1 MNNKKLNE
9 QLIRRHVRKIILED
23 DGGAYGGWGDAG
35 AGGAYGMH
43 YASKDQLYNI
53 FIKPFVDVVQ
63 VGAGKAKE
71 LSIKTQTLVK
81 TVFDVAATTILP
93 GLSQNYSEIYE
104 KEKNALDKIRSQYSS
119 VYGATGDAF
128 KEADVM
134 IAAFMFRPDLILT
147 TQFVRKTPKVAA
159 KLLSVLS
166 GGKLDD
172 VLGKLLHSEKSKSTF
187 ESVLHEKDD
196 KKNKNNDDA
205 EKLIALVKNDKVKK
219 LLANSDEVQKLSR
232 IGKEIVLG
240 TLKDVIKSANL
251 VLSATNVKQLEKP
264 LGKKIPELNQLSK
277 VPDSEKQAAE
287 KQLLKTIKLSM
298 KEFYI
303 KQLEAQIKSVV
314 SAGLSQDHPYV
325 KSYLI
330 AISKI
335 KSF

>member
-1 MNNKKLNE
+1 MNNNKLSE
-9 QLIRRHVRKIILED
+9 QLIRKRIRKIILED

-35 AGGAYGMH
+35 GGVYGMH
-43 YASKDQLYNI
+43 YASKDQLYGI

-71 LSIKTQTLVK
+71 LSIKSQTLVK
-81 TVFDVAATTILP
+81 TTFAAIATTFLP
-93 GLSQNYSEIYE
+93 GMSQNYSKIYE
-104 KEKNALDKIRSQYSS
+104 KEKGALDKIRSQYSS
-119 VYGATGDAF
+119 VYGATWDAF

-147 TQFVRKTPKVAA
+147 TQFVRKAPKVAA
-159 KLLSVLS
+159 HLLSVLS

-172 VLGKLLHSEKSKSTF
+172 ILGKLLHSEKSKSTS
-187 ESVLHEKDD
+187 ESVLREKDD
-196 KKNKNNDDA
+196 KKNEDSDDV

-264 LGKKIPELNQLSK
+264 LGKKFPELDNLSK
-277 VPDSEKQAAE
+277 VPENEKQIAE
-287 KQLLKTIKLSM
+287 QQLLKTIKLSM
-298 KEFYI
+298 KEFYV
-303 KQLEAQIKSVV
+303 KQLEAQVKSAV

-325 KSYLI
+325 KSYLT